1 MIEIGG
7 GIEIGAGIV
16 IGDVPAIIV
25 YDYFVTE
32 NGTDN
37 LVTQNND
44 PFVEEY

>member
-7 GIEIGAGIV
+7 NIEIGAGIT

-25 YDYFVTE
+25 YNYFVDQT
-32 NGTDN
+32 GVDN